1 LKKIKIKKKEAIGEI
16 NGKIGE
22 MKKLDLKMAFC
33 QL

>member
-1 LKKIKIKKKEAIGEI
+1 LRKIKIKKKEAIGGT

-33 QL
+33 LL